1 MIVVLLSMS
10 SWENLFCSALMV
22 LLCWAVDSGALK
34 KLVDLWRWMT
44 FRRFL
49 IFFFVIVVPLSIALN
64 DLIGDVLFCSVLMV
78 FLCWVIMCCALKP
91 VERLWRSTCLQTTS
105 VDPMHDSGA

>member
-1 MIVVLLSMS
+1 MGVALADKAKKAGYKSTQDYVNETVVH
-10 SWENLFCSALMV
+10 
-22 LLCWAVDSGALK
+22 
-34 KLVDLWRWMT
+34 LWRWMT

-49 IFFFVIVVPLSIALN
+49 IFFFVIVVPLSIALG
-64 DLIGDVLFCSVLMV
+64 DLRGDVLFCSVLMV
-78 FLCWVIMCCALKP
+78 LLCWAVKRCALKP